1 MLGDYI
7 AIGLSGEDEGKIYFL
22 DYRRG
27 YRKKF
32 LADDLKQFFDYC
44 KSGEI
49 GPCRTIEE
57 READLIARGKGA
69 NITEQLKK
77 AWQEEFDRFKD
88 MVREEVII
96 D

>member
-1 MLGDYI
+1 MSAPGSSESSSREIPSLR
-7 AIGLSGEDEGKIYFL
+7 GKCF
-22 DYRRG
+22 
-27 YRKKF
+27 K
-32 LADDLKQFFDYC
+32 
-44 KSGEI
+44 
-49 GPCRTIEE
+49 

-77 AWQEEFDRFKD
+77 AWQAEIDRFKD